1 MDPFNNPDTPNTPS
15 NNPNTPTNPTQPN
28 VFSVPGYYPTL
39 EPNQFSQFS
48 SNAFASFQQSPNQ
61 FTQISQN
68 QALQQMMM
76 RGAWNFPPVQP
87 QPIPT
92 PPVQPQPIPTPP
104 VQSEPEDDVEIVPET
119 QPPKGKGKR
128 NKGKQVAGDQASKPK
143 AIKWTPIEEEALAKA
158 FIGTSDNPVKG
169 NNQPGDGFWSK
180 VLTKFLAMMDQGPYR
195 DIDSVSS
202 KWRKLNSAI
211 NRFCEEY
218 NKLYTSDRRS
228 GWNDEDVFKMAL
240 QKYKQNHGSNFPHV
254 RAWMV
259 VKDDPKWSPIPNE
272 VAMAKRQKTS
282 ETGSLSAGGSDARC
296 HINLNDDADYD
307 EDEYNVREPDRPPG
321 RDKTKKERAK
331 GKGKETVDPNMVE
344 FMEHLKVYN
353 DISAQKSKTKERAVE
368 EKSRASDE
376 KLKEK
381 VRLSNEKIRI
391 SDEKI
396 RLKEW
401 EIMMINVENEPEPK
415 RSLLKKLQDDIMKK
429 HQII

>member
-158 FIGTSDNPVKG
+158 FLGTSDNPVK
-169 NNQPGDGFWSK
+169 
-180 VLTKFLAMMDQGPYR
+180 VY
-195 DIDSVSS
+195 I
-202 KWRKLNSAI
+202 
-211 NRFCEEY
+211 
-218 NKLYTSDRRS
+218 TSDRRS

-401 EIMMINVENEPEPK
+401 EIMMINVENEPEPR
-415 RSLLKKLQDDIMKK
+415 RSMLKKLQDDIMKK

>member
-15 NNPNTPTNPTQPN
+15 NNPNTPNNPTQPN

-48 SNAFASFQQSPNQ
+48 SNAFASFQHSPNQ
-61 FTQISQN
+61 FTQMSQN
-68 QALQQMMM
+68 QAHQQMMM

-104 VQSEPEDDVEIVPET
+104 VQSDPEDDVEIVPET

-202 KWRKLNSAI
+202 KWRKLNSTV

-240 QKYKQNHGSNFPHV
+240 EKYKQNH
-254 RAWMV
+254 
-259 VKDDPKWSPIPNE
+259 
-272 VAMAKRQKTS
+272 
-282 ETGSLSAGGSDARC
+282 
-296 HINLNDDADYD
+296 
-307 EDEYNVREPDRPPG
+307 DEYNVREPERPPG

-331 GKGKETVDPNMVE
+331 GKGKEKVDPNMVE

-353 DISAQKSKTKERAVE
+353 DISAQKSKAKERAVE

-401 EIMMINVENEPEPK
+401 EIMMMNVENEPEPK
-415 RSLLKKLQDDIMKK
+415 RSMLKKLQNDIMKK

>member
-1 MDPFNNPDTPNTPS
+1 
-15 NNPNTPTNPTQPN
+15 
-28 VFSVPGYYPTL
+28 
-39 EPNQFSQFS
+39 
-48 SNAFASFQQSPNQ
+48 
-61 FTQISQN
+61 
-68 QALQQMMM
+68 MMM

-92 PPVQPQPIPTPP
+92 PPVQPQPIPT
-104 VQSEPEDDVEIVPET
+104 QSEPEDDVEIVPET

-128 NKGKQVAGDQASKPK
+128 NKGKQVVGDQTSKPK

-169 NNQPGDGFWSK
+169 NNQPGEGFWSK
-180 VLTKFLAMMDQGPYR
+180 VLAKFLAMMDQGPYR
-195 DIDSVSS
+195 DLDSVSS

-240 QKYKQNHGSNFPHV
+240 EKYKQNHGSNFPHV

-259 VKDDPKWSPIPNE
+259 VKDDPKWAPIPNE

-307 EDEYNVREPDRPPG
+307 EDEYNVREPERPPG

-331 GKGKETVDPNMVE
+331 GKEKEKVDPNMVE
-344 FMEHLKVYN
+344 FMEHLKMYN
-353 DISAQKSKTKERAVE
+353 DVTAQKTKAKERGIE
-368 EKSRASDE
+368 EKSRASEE

-401 EIMMINVENEPEPK
+401 EIMTMNVEDEPEPK
-415 RSLLKKLQDDIMKK
+415 RSMLKKLQHDIMKK

>member
-28 VFSVPGYYPTL
+28 VFSVLGYYPTL

-61 FTQISQN
+61 FTQIFQN

-158 FIGTSDNPVKG
+158 FLGTSDNP
-169 NNQPGDGFWSK
+169 
-180 VLTKFLAMMDQGPYR
+180 
-195 DIDSVSS
+195 
-202 KWRKLNSAI
+202 WRKLNSAI

-401 EIMMINVENEPEPK
+401 EIMMINVENEPEPR
-415 RSLLKKLQDDIMKK
+415 RSMLKKLQDDIMKK

>member
-1 MDPFNNPDTPNTPS
+1 
-15 NNPNTPTNPTQPN
+15 
-28 VFSVPGYYPTL
+28 
-39 EPNQFSQFS
+39 
-48 SNAFASFQQSPNQ
+48 
-61 FTQISQN
+61 
-68 QALQQMMM
+68 MM

-128 NKGKQVAGDQASKPK
+128 NKGKQVVGDQTSKPK

-202 KWRKLNSAI
+202 KWRKLNSTV

-240 QKYKQNHGSNFPHV
+240 EKYKQNNHGSNFPHV

-259 VKDDPKWSPIPNE
+259 LKNDPKWAPIPNE

-282 ETGSLSAGGSDARC
+282 ETGSLSASGSDARC

-307 EDEYNVREPDRPPG
+307 EDEYNVREPERPPG

-331 GKGKETVDPNMVE
+331 GKGKEKVDLNMVE

-353 DISAQKSKTKERAVE
+353 DISAQKTKAKERAVE

-401 EIMMINVENEPEPK
+401 EIMTMNVEDEPEPK
-415 RSLLKKLQDDIMKK
+415 RSMLKKLQHDIMKK